1 MQATIHPSLLKGNV
15 HIPSSKS
22 VTHRALICA
31 ALADGTST
39 ISGVDF
45 SKDITA
51 TIESLKS
58 LGAIIRTDNDT
69 VTVRGIAV
77 PSANATINCF
87 ESGSTLRFLI
97 PVAAALG
104 TESIF
109 IGEGRLPQRPIT
121 AYIRELPKK
130 GIEFSYE
137 GTMPFQIK
145 GQLRSGEYHL
155 EGDVSSQYIT
165 GLLFSLPILDGDSK
179 IILTSPL
186 ESKPYVDLTIS
197 CLKLYGIEIEE
208 IENGYKI
215 KGNQEYKPHSMKI
228 EGDYSQAAFFFV
240 ANALGSD
247 ITLENLSENSIQGD
261 KKIAQITDNW
271 IKNKNSGNDLCFDI
285 DATDIPDL
293 VPILAVLATFGT
305 KPSTI
310 SGAKRLKIKE
320 SDRLS
325 AIADTLNKLGGN
337 VKVLDDGLYITPV
350 ESLKG
355 GIVDS
360 FGDHRIAMCAAI
372 AATKST
378 DSVTINKAES
388 VEKSYPEFFSDYIR
402 LGGKVDGINIK

>member
-1 MQATIHPSLLKGNV
+1 
-15 HIPSSKS
+15 
-22 VTHRALICA
+22 
-31 ALADGTST
+31 
-39 ISGVDF
+39 
-45 SKDITA
+45 
-51 TIESLKS
+51 
-58 LGAIIRTDNDT
+58 
-69 VTVRGIAV
+69 
-77 PSANATINCF
+77 
-87 ESGSTLRFLI
+87 
-97 PVAAALG
+97 
-104 TESIF
+104 
-109 IGEGRLPQRPIT
+109 
-121 AYIRELPKK
+121 
-130 GIEFSYE
+130 
-137 GTMPFQIK
+137 
-145 GQLRSGEYHL
+145 
-155 EGDVSSQYIT
+155 
-165 GLLFSLPILDGDSK
+165 
-179 IILTSPL
+179 
-186 ESKPYVDLTIS
+186 
-197 CLKLYGIEIEE
+197 
-208 IENGYKI
+208 
-215 KGNQEYKPHSMKI
+215 
-228 EGDYSQAAFFFV
+228 
-240 ANALGSD
+240 
-247 ITLENLSENSIQGD
+247 
-261 KKIAQITDNW
+261 
-271 IKNKNSGNDLCFDI
+271 LCFDI